1 MLVVSLVFFTWRLSE
16 HSALITV
23 LLYDCSLCT
32 IWIYFNININIA
44 VFTFCCRGELNVP
57 YALITCVKLQVF
69 KKY

>member
-1 MLVVSLVFFTWRLSE
+1 MLVVLLVFFTWRLSE

-23 LLYDCSLCT
+23 LFYDYSLCA
-32 IWIYFNININIA
+32 IWIYFDTDINIA
-44 VFTFCCRGELNVP
+44 VFIFCCRGELNVP